1 MINDREAAERP
12 RKQRDSGPSWGSYL
26 RNTALIAALVVMLW
40 LVFNVKLPS
49 LRELQAW
56 IEGYGWGGWLAFVV
70 LYAVVSLTPIPVTI
84 MAVTGGLLFG
94 VVLGSTFSVVGALLG
109 SWGAYWLA
117 RLLGATAVR
126 RLLGEHG
133 RKVEDNL
140 AGAGFQAVCTLR
152 LMPGVP
158 YWPVNYGSGAFGVT
172 QRDFLLA
179 SVISVIPGQVSLVA
193 LGAFV
198 TDVSW
203 FHGTVVVV
211 SWVVVVVMTVW
222 AYRQWR
228 SASRRLRGPSGAG

>member
-1 MINDREAAERP
+1 MAPREERAT
-12 RKQRDSGPSWGSYL
+12 GPSWGSYL
-26 RNTALIAALVVMLW
+26 RNAALIAALLFMLW

-49 LRELQAW
+49 VDELQSW
-56 IEGYGWGGWLAFVV
+56 IEHYGWGGWLAFTG

-94 VVLGSTFSVVGALLG
+94 VVEGSAFSVVGVLLG

-117 RLLGATAVR
+117 RLLGTDAVR
-126 RLLGEHG
+126 RMMGRHG
-133 RKVEDNL
+133 KKVEDNL

-158 YWPVNYGSGAFGVT
+158 YWPVNYGSGAFGIN

-193 LGAFV
+193 LGAFI
-198 TDVSW
+198 TDASW
-203 FHGTVVVV
+203 FHAVIVIV
-211 SWVVVVVMTVW
+211 SWVVVVAMTVW
-222 AYRQWR
+222 AYRRWR
-228 SASRRLRGPSGAG
+228 SASRRTKAAEDAARSTNPAT

>member
-1 MINDREAAERP
+1 MVEDRKSAGQLRG
-12 RKQRDSGPSWGSYL
+12 RNGTGPSWGSYL
-26 RNTALIAALVVMLW
+26 RNAVLIASLLLMLW

-49 LRELQAW
+49 LRELQSW
-56 IEGYGWGGWLAFVV
+56 IEGYGWGGWLAFIA

-94 VVLGSTFSVVGALLG
+94 VTLGSAFSVVGVLLG

-117 RLLGATAVR
+117 RLLGANAVR
-126 RLLGEHG
+126 RLLGKHG
-133 RKVEDNL
+133 TKVENNL

-179 SVISVIPGQVSLVA
+179 SVLSVIPGQVSLVA

-198 TDVSW
+198 TDASW
-203 FHGTVVVV
+203 FHGVIVVV
-211 SWVVVVVMTVW
+211 SWIVVVVMTVW

-228 SASRRLRGPSGAG
+228 SASRRVSRPSRPE